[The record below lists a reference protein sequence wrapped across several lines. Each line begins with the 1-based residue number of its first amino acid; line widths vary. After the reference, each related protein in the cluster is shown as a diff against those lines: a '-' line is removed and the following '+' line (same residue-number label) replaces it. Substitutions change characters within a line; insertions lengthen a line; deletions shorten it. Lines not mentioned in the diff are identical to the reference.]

1 MKAGELR
8 RPSPPHCC
16 VLATPAARSRNIQD
30 IGWNQL
36 QLSEKVGKRKQK
48 NWDHVNHSSTHTVT
62 QYPSRNEI
70 LSFRALEGNTNGSMM
85 LNVLALQTSQTC
97 LPSRKAEWQN
107 KGVCSSYMFVYCGIL
122 TSENTWHVYRQA
134 RCHGCLENHLGML
147 RIFQQGPAAVHCL
160 NLYSENSRPKQK
172 AHCCSPSCLAHSCC
186 GFESKP
192 GNSGLKQWL
201 GLTSHRSPH
210 APRCSKCSLLFF
222 FRSLSWCLIKVHWS
236 PSLPVCTSIW
246 LEYSLIACMFLYST
260 RSPWNLS
267 SLSIWFFTWQVALM
281 LLTLWPR
288 QLGHCSDTRRRDC
301 LLSINLNHDTLT
313 PWGCEGLCEAREAL
327 ETIWNNPSCSYTG
340 KSALWG

>member
-1 MKAGELR
+1 MFITLQYHIIVLYMKAGELR

-85 LNVLALQTSQTC
+85 LNVLALQTSQWC

-107 KGVCSSYMFVYCGIL
+107 KGVCSSYMFAYCIL
-122 TSENTWHVYRQA
+122 TSENTWHVLYRQA

-160 NLYSENSRPKQK
+160 NLYSENSRPKK
-172 AHCCSPSCLAHSCC
+172 SPLLQPELPCALLLRLSKQAWKLWAEAMTWIDSSQ
-186 GFESKP
+186 ES
-192 GNSGLKQWL
+192 
-201 GLTSHRSPH
+201 
-210 APRCSKCSLLFF
+210 ACSKML
-222 FRSLSWCLIKVHWS
+222 
-236 PSLPVCTSIW
+236 
-246 LEYSLIACMFLYST
+246 
-260 RSPWNLS
+260 
-267 SLSIWFFTWQVALM
+267 QV
-281 LLTLWPR
+281 
-288 QLGHCSDTRRRDC
+288 
-301 LLSINLNHDTLT
+301 
-313 PWGCEGLCEAREAL
+313 
-327 ETIWNNPSCSYTG
+327 
-340 KSALWG
+340 